1 MAESKSVP
9 EIASELWDLTKTYA
23 KQQTIDPLRAVPR
36 FLGLGMAGAVC
47 WGIGLVLVL
56 LALLR
61 FLQTETGTSFT
72 GNLSWIPYLITLVV
86 GVLLIILG
94 VSRISKRKGITP

>member
-23 KQQTIDPLRAVPR
+23 KQQTIDPLRAIPR
-36 FLGLGMAGAVC
+36 FVGLGLAGAVC

-56 LALLR
+56 LSLLR
-61 FLQTETGTSFT
+61 VLQTQTGSTFD
-72 GNLSWIPYLITLVV
+72 GNLSWIPYVITLLV
-86 GVLLIILG
+86 GCVLMFLG
-94 VSRISKRKGITP
+94 VSRISKRKGTTP